1 MGLFNKKER
10 SVTTIQPKIPDDIK
24 ICELYKGQ
32 QNKFGTYILSTYW
45 LCSRGD
51 LFTID
56 NKEPAFTILNI
67 KWNGKNVVSN
77 VVSVTDTASS
87 GKNKK
92 TGRVIGAAVGTLI
105 APGIGTV
112 IGAAHGT
119 GNTKTN
125 EDSTSIT
132 HTHNIVKEEVS
143 NIELDVQY
151 ENGYTETL
159 KYQCYEKQANILLAL
174 FEKKN
179 TLNNHFDPYE
189 EIKKLKELFDI
200 GAITQ
205 EEFEAKKK
213 QLLEL

>member
-1 MGLFNKKER
+1 MRLFNKKER
-10 SVTTIQPKIPDDIK
+10 TVATIQPKISDDIK

-32 QNKFGTYILSTYW
+32 QNKFGTYVLSTYW

-67 KWNGKNVVSN
+67 KWNGKNIVSN
-77 VVSVTDTASS
+77 VLSVTDTANN
-87 GKNKK
+87 GKSKK

-125 EDSTSIT
+125 ENSTSIT
-132 HTHNIVKEEVS
+132 RTHNIVKEEVS
-143 NIELDVQY
+143 DIELDIQY
-151 ENGYTETL
+151 ENEYTETL
-159 KYQCYEKQANILLAL
+159 KYQCYEKQANILLTL
-174 FEKKN
+174 FNERN
-179 TLNNHFDPYE
+179 TLNHFDLYE

-213 QLLEL
+213 QLLNL